1 MARTVDTPTLTQNN
15 RIYLYRLLSHEL
27 GCGKQVFLPTV
38 EGALAGDRMTAEDL
52 GYESTRALLEALD
65 EFVKLTIFKGGRI
78 YATVIAQPVWDEALA
93 ALESGSSAKSDG
105 GSKSGKPWKR
115 KKADKALKPV
125 RPKRVKRPE
134 PACDAAIPEA
144 PESAKGTA
152 SAQAVPENTAQIS
165 TDQETVAEPER
176 ATAAQETS
184 SGAERTPAHQDAPT
198 EPKRIADEQ
207 PSSACTG
214 RDKVALG
221 NPAGTGHDKVA
232 LGNPAGTEQATG
244 APGKPVDAGHPAP
257 GQAAQEAV
265 VEQTAADGAAPDRTN
280 DAADDPEQTS
290 PHDAALTSP
299 APAISLTVTYDPYSG
314 IDREVKLES
323 HPVTVPDAAAAD
335 RANGVQAPGAAT
347 HTSDAG
353 ATSDAHASSS
363 AIAQEVSPKP
373 PVQDEKKAHVSAGH
387 AVAAAPVSNTRKP
400 GAAAASTSLETV
412 HEPTCAHT
420 PADSNQQNAPHSDEA
435 PMSCRVDAPDS
446 SVTHPSLSTNQDIAC
461 EATAVASPASRANE
475 PSSQPVPLDPK
486 VLATYPKDFAAEV
499 YPPSDAIADLCE
511 LLPYGTE
518 VFTLLAEDYERARK
532 LELVS
537 GTRARATFPL
547 RIQHAN
553 SVEPIRITLKKR
565 SGSGLKWELCA
576 IE

>member
-38 EGALAGDRMTAEDL
+38 ESALAGDRMTAEDL

-134 PACDAAIPEA
+134 PACDAAVPEA
-144 PESAKGTA
+144 PESAKSTA

-184 SGAERTPAHQDAPT
+184 SGADRTPAHQDALT
-198 EPKRIADEQ
+198 EPKRIADERT
-207 PSSACTG
+207 S
-214 RDKVALG
+214 
-221 NPAGTGHDKVA
+221 PAGAVHDKVA
-232 LGNPAGTEQATG
+232 PSDPAGTVQATD

-265 VEQTAADGAAPDRTN
+265 VEQTAADGAAPDGTN

-314 IDREVKLES
+314 VDREVKLES

-373 PVQDEKKAHVSAGH
+373 PVQDEKEAHVSAGH
-387 AVAAAPVSNTRKP
+387 AVAAAPVSNTREP
-400 GAAAASTSLETV
+400 GAAAASASLETV
-412 HEPTCAHT
+412 YEPTCAHT
-420 PADSNQQNAPHSDEA
+420 PSDSDQQNTPRSDEA
-435 PMSCRVDAPDS
+435 PMPCRVDAPDS
-446 SVTHPSLSTNQDIAC
+446 SVTHPSLSTNQDLAC
-461 EATAVASPASRANE
+461 EATAVASPASCANE
-475 PSSQPVPLDPK
+475 PSSQPVPLDPN

-532 LELVS
+532 LELIS

>member
-93 ALESGSSAKSDG
+93 VLESGSSVKSDG

-134 PACDAAIPEA
+134 PACDAAVPEA

-198 EPKRIADEQ
+198 EPKRIADERTS
-207 PSSACTG
+207 PTG
-214 RDKVALG
+214 AV
-221 NPAGTGHDKVA
+221 HDKVA
-232 LGNPAGTEQATG
+232 PSDPAGTEQATD
-244 APGKPVDAGHPAP
+244 APGKPAGTGRLAP

-265 VEQTAADGAAPDRTN
+265 VEQAAADGAAPDGTN

-323 HPVTVPDAAAAD
+323 HPVTAPDAAATD

-347 HTSDAG
+347 HTSDAD
-353 ATSDAHASSS
+353 AASDAHASSP

-373 PVQDEKKAHVSAGH
+373 PVQDEKETHISGGH
-387 AVAAAPVSNTRKP
+387 AAAATPVSNTREP
-400 GAAAASTSLETV
+400 GAAAASASLETV
-412 HEPTCAHT
+412 YEPTCAHT
-420 PADSNQQNAPHSDEA
+420 PSNSDQQNTPRSDEA
-435 PMSCRVDAPDS
+435 PMPCRVDAPDS
-446 SVTHPSLSTNQDIAC
+446 SVTHASRNASQDLAR
-461 EATAVASPASRANE
+461 EATAAASPASRANE
-475 PSSQPVPLDPK
+475 PSSQPAPLDPK

-532 LELVS
+532 LELIS

>member
-38 EGALAGDRMTAEDL
+38 ESALAGDRMTAEDL

-134 PACDAAIPEA
+134 PACDAAVPEA

-184 SGAERTPAHQDAPT
+184 SGAERTPAHQDALT
-198 EPKRIADEQ
+198 EPKRIADERT
-207 PSSACTG
+207 S
-214 RDKVALG
+214 
-221 NPAGTGHDKVA
+221 PAGAIHDKVA
-232 LGNPAGTEQATG
+232 PSDPAGAEQATD
-244 APGKPVDAGHPAP
+244 APGKLAGTGRLAP

-265 VEQTAADGAAPDRTN
+265 VEKAAADGAAPDETN

-314 IDREVKLES
+314 VDREVKLES
-323 HPVTVPDAAAAD
+323 HPVTVPNAAAAD

-363 AIAQEVSPKP
+363 AIVQEVSPKP
-373 PVQDEKKAHVSAGH
+373 PVQDEKEAHVSAGH
-387 AVAAAPVSNTRKP
+387 AVAAAPVSNTREP
-400 GAAAASTSLETV
+400 GAAAASAS
-412 HEPTCAHT
+412 HEPAHESTCAHT
-420 PADSNQQNAPHSDEA
+420 PADSDQQNAPHSNEA
-435 PMSCRVDAPDS
+435 PAPCHADAPSS
-446 SVTHPSLSTNQDIAC
+446 SVTHASRSASQDLAR
-461 EATAVASPASRANE
+461 EAPAAASPASRADE

>member
-78 YATVIAQPVWDEALA
+78 YATVIAQPAWDEALA

-134 PACDAAIPEA
+134 PAYDEAVPEA

-184 SGAERTPAHQDAPT
+184 SGAGRTPTHQDALT
-198 EPKRIADEQ
+198 EPKRIADERT
-207 PSSACTG
+207 S
-214 RDKVALG
+214 
-221 NPAGTGHDKVA
+221 PAGAVHDKVA
-232 LGNPAGTEQATG
+232 PSDPAGTEQATD
-244 APGKPVDAGHPAP
+244 APGKPAGTGRLAP

-265 VEQTAADGAAPDRTN
+265 VEQAAADGAAPDGTN
-280 DAADDPEQTS
+280 DAAGDPEQTS

-314 IDREVKLES
+314 VDREVKLES

-335 RANGVQAPGAAT
+335 RANGVQAPGTAT
-347 HTSDAG
+347 HTSDAD
-353 ATSDAHASSS
+353 AASDAHASSS

-373 PVQDEKKAHVSAGH
+373 PMQDEKEAHVSAGH
-387 AVAAAPVSNTRKP
+387 AAAATPTSDPNDA
-400 GAAAASTSLETV
+400 GAAAASASLETV
-412 HEPTCAHT
+412 YEPTCAHT
-420 PADSNQQNAPHSDEA
+420 PADSDQQNTPRSDEA

-446 SVTHPSLSTNQDIAC
+446 SVTHPSLSTNQDLAC
-461 EATAVASPASRANE
+461 EATAVASPASCANE

>member
-15 RIYLYRLLSHEL
+15 RIYLYRLLSHGL

-38 EGALAGDRMTAEDL
+38 EGTLAGDRMTAEDL

-78 YATVIAQPVWDEALA
+78 YATVIAQPAWDEALA

-134 PACDAAIPEA
+134 PACDAAVPEA

-184 SGAERTPAHQDAPT
+184 SGADRTPAHQDALT
-198 EPKRIADEQ
+198 EPKRIADERT
-207 PSSACTG
+207 S
-214 RDKVALG
+214 
-221 NPAGTGHDKVA
+221 PAGAVHDKVA
-232 LGNPAGTEQATG
+232 PSDTASTEQATD
-244 APGKPVDAGHPAP
+244 APGKPAGAGRLAP

-265 VEQTAADGAAPDRTN
+265 VEQAAADGAAPDGTN

-314 IDREVKLES
+314 VDREVKLES

-373 PVQDEKKAHVSAGH
+373 PVQDEKEAHVSAGH
-387 AVAAAPVSNTRKP
+387 AVAAAPVSNTREP
-400 GAAAASTSLETV
+400 GAAAASASLETV
-412 HEPTCAHT
+412 YEPTCAHT
-420 PADSNQQNAPHSDEA
+420 PSDSDQQNTPRSDEA
-435 PMSCRVDAPDS
+435 PMPCRVDASDS
-446 SVTHPSLSTNQDIAC
+446 SVTHPSLSTNQDLAC
-461 EATAVASPASRANE
+461 EAAAVASPASCANE
-475 PSSQPVPLDPK
+475 PSSQPVPLDPN

-532 LELVS
+532 LELIS

>member
-15 RIYLYRLLSHEL
+15 RIYLYCLLSHEL

-38 EGALAGDRMTAEDL
+38 ESALAGDRMTAEDL

-93 ALESGSSAKSDG
+93 ALESGATAKSDG

-134 PACDAAIPEA
+134 PACDAAVPEA

-184 SGAERTPAHQDAPT
+184 SGAERTPAHQDALT
-198 EPKRIADEQ
+198 EPKRIADERT
-207 PSSACTG
+207 S
-214 RDKVALG
+214 
-221 NPAGTGHDKVA
+221 PAGAVHDKVA
-232 LGNPAGTEQATG
+232 PSDSAGTEQATD
-244 APGKPVDAGHPAP
+244 APGKPAGTGRLAP

-265 VEQTAADGAAPDRTN
+265 VEQAAADGAAPDRTN

-314 IDREVKLES
+314 VDREVKLES

-373 PVQDEKKAHVSAGH
+373 PVQDEKEAHVSAGH
-387 AVAAAPVSNTRKP
+387 AVAATPVSNTREP
-400 GAAAASTSLETV
+400 GAAAASASLETV
-412 HEPTCAHT
+412 YEPTCAHT
-420 PADSNQQNAPHSDEA
+420 PSDSDQQNTPRSDEA
-435 PMSCRVDAPDS
+435 PMPCRVDAPSS
-446 SVTHPSLSTNQDIAC
+446 SVTHPSLSTNQDLAC
-461 EATAVASPASRANE
+461 ETAAVASPASCANE
-475 PSSQPVPLDPK
+475 PSSQPVPLDPN

-532 LELVS
+532 LELIS

>member
-38 EGALAGDRMTAEDL
+38 ESALAGDRMTAEDL

-78 YATVIAQPVWDEALA
+78 YATVIAQPAWDEALA

-134 PACDAAIPEA
+134 PACDAAVPEA
-144 PESAKGTA
+144 PESAKGTV

-184 SGAERTPAHQDAPT
+184 SGAERRTPAHQDALT
-198 EPKRIADEQ
+198 EPKRIADERTS
-207 PSSACTG
+207 PAG
-214 RDKVALG
+214 AVHDKVAPSDPASPEQATDAPG
-221 NPAGTGHDKVA
+221 KPAGTGR
-232 LGNPAGTEQATG
+232 L
-244 APGKPVDAGHPAP
+244 AP

-265 VEQTAADGAAPDRTN
+265 VKQAAADGAAPDGTN

-314 IDREVKLES
+314 VDREVKLES

-373 PVQDEKKAHVSAGH
+373 PVQDEKEAHVSAGH
-387 AVAAAPVSNTRKP
+387 AVAAAPVSNTREP
-400 GAAAASTSLETV
+400 GAAAASAS
-412 HEPTCAHT
+412 HEPAHESTCAHT
-420 PADSNQQNAPHSDEA
+420 PADSDQQNAPHSNEA
-435 PMSCRVDAPDS
+435 PAPCHADAPSS
-446 SVTHPSLSTNQDIAC
+446 SVTHASRSASQDLAR
-461 EATAVASPASRANE
+461 EATAAASPASRADE

-547 RIQHAN
+547 RIQHAS

>member
-38 EGALAGDRMTAEDL
+38 ESALAGDRMTAEDL

-134 PACDAAIPEA
+134 PACDAAVPEA

-176 ATAAQETS
+176 TTAAQETS
-184 SGAERTPAHQDAPT
+184 SGAERTPAHQDALT
-198 EPKRIADEQ
+198 EPKRIADERT
-207 PSSACTG
+207 S
-214 RDKVALG
+214 
-221 NPAGTGHDKVA
+221 PAGAVHDKVA
-232 LGNPAGTEQATG
+232 PSDPAGTEQATD
-244 APGKPVDAGHPAP
+244 APGKPAGTGRLAP

-265 VEQTAADGAAPDRTN
+265 VEQAAADGAAPDGTN

-314 IDREVKLES
+314 VDREVKLES
-323 HPVTVPDAAAAD
+323 HPVTAPDAAAAD

-373 PVQDEKKAHVSAGH
+373 PVQDEKEAHVSAGH
-387 AVAAAPVSNTRKP
+387 AVAATPVSNTREP
-400 GAAAASTSLETV
+400 GAAAASASLETV
-412 HEPTCAHT
+412 YEPTCAHT
-420 PADSNQQNAPHSDEA
+420 PSDSDQQNTPRSDEA
-435 PMSCRVDAPDS
+435 PMPCRVDAPDS
-446 SVTHPSLSTNQDIAC
+446 SVTYPSLSTNQDLAC
-461 EATAVASPASRANE
+461 EATAVASPASCANE
-475 PSSQPVPLDPK
+475 PSSQPVPLDPN

-499 YPPSDAIADLCE
+499 YPPSNAIADLCE

-532 LELVS
+532 LELIS

>member
-38 EGALAGDRMTAEDL
+38 ESALAGDRMTAEDL

-134 PACDAAIPEA
+134 PACDAAVPEA
-144 PESAKGTA
+144 PKSAKGTA

-165 TDQETVAEPER
+165 TDQETVTEPER

-184 SGAERTPAHQDAPT
+184 SGAERTPAHQDALT
-198 EPKRIADEQ
+198 EPKRIADERT
-207 PSSACTG
+207 S
-214 RDKVALG
+214 
-221 NPAGTGHDKVA
+221 PAGAVHDKVA
-232 LGNPAGTEQATG
+232 PSDPAGTEQATD
-244 APGKPVDAGHPAP
+244 APGKPAGTGRLAP

-265 VEQTAADGAAPDRTN
+265 VEQAAADGAAPDGTN
-280 DAADDPEQTS
+280 EAADDPEQTS

-314 IDREVKLES
+314 VDREVKLES

-373 PVQDEKKAHVSAGH
+373 PVQDEKEAHVSAGH
-387 AVAAAPVSNTRKP
+387 AVAAAPVSNTREP
-400 GAAAASTSLETV
+400 GAAAASAS
-412 HEPTCAHT
+412 HEPAHESTCAHT
-420 PADSNQQNAPHSDEA
+420 PADSDQQNAPHSNEA
-435 PMSCRVDAPDS
+435 PAPCHADAPSS
-446 SVTHPSLSTNQDIAC
+446 SVTHASRSASQDLAR
-461 EATAVASPASRANE
+461 EATAAASPASRADE
-475 PSSQPVPLDPK
+475 PSSQPVPLDPN

-532 LELVS
+532 LELIS

>member
-52 GYESTRALLEALD
+52 GYESTRALLEALN

-134 PACDAAIPEA
+134 PACDAAVPEA

-184 SGAERTPAHQDAPT
+184 SGAERTPAHQDALT
-198 EPKRIADEQ
+198 EPKRIADERT
-207 PSSACTG
+207 S
-214 RDKVALG
+214 
-221 NPAGTGHDKVA
+221 PAGAVHDKVA
-232 LGNPAGTEQATG
+232 PSDPAGTEQATD
-244 APGKPVDAGHPAP
+244 APRKPAGTGRLAP

-265 VEQTAADGAAPDRTN
+265 VEQAAADGAAPDGTN
-280 DAADDPEQTS
+280 EAADDPEQTS

-299 APAISLTVTYDPYSG
+299 APAISITVTYDPYSG
-314 IDREVKLES
+314 VDREVKLES

-373 PVQDEKKAHVSAGH
+373 PVQDEKEAHISAGH
-387 AVAAAPVSNTRKP
+387 AVAAAPVSNTRGP
-400 GAAAASTSLETV
+400 GAAAASASLETV
-412 HEPTCAHT
+412 YEPTCAHT
-420 PADSNQQNAPHSDEA
+420 PSDSDQQNTPRSDEA
-435 PMSCRVDAPDS
+435 PMPYRVDAPDS
-446 SVTHPSLSTNQDIAC
+446 SVTHPSLSTNQDLAC
-461 EATAVASPASRANE
+461 EATAVASPASCANE
-475 PSSQPVPLDPK
+475 PSSQPVPLDPN

-532 LELVS
+532 LELIS

>member
-38 EGALAGDRMTAEDL
+38 ESALAGDRMTAEDL

-134 PACDAAIPEA
+134 PACDAAVPEA
-144 PESAKGTA
+144 PESAKSTA
-152 SAQAVPENTAQIS
+152 RARAVPENTAQIS

-184 SGAERTPAHQDAPT
+184 SGAERTPAHQDALT
-198 EPKRIADEQ
+198 EPKRIADERT
-207 PSSACTG
+207 S
-214 RDKVALG
+214 
-221 NPAGTGHDKVA
+221 PAGAVHDKVA
-232 LGNPAGTEQATG
+232 PSDPAGTEQATD
-244 APGKPVDAGHPAP
+244 APGKPAGTGRLAP

-265 VEQTAADGAAPDRTN
+265 VEQAAADGAAPDGTN
-280 DAADDPEQTS
+280 DPADDPEQTS

-373 PVQDEKKAHVSAGH
+373 PVQDEKETHISGGH
-387 AVAAAPVSNTRKP
+387 
-400 GAAAASTSLETV
+400 AAAATTTSDPNDAGAAPASASHEPV
-412 HEPTCAHT
+412 HESTCANT
-420 PADSNQQNAPHSDEA
+420 PSDSDQQNTPRSDEA
-435 PMSCRVDAPDS
+435 PMPCRVDAPDS
-446 SVTHPSLSTNQDIAC
+446 SVTHPSLSTNQDLAC
-461 EATAVASPASRANE
+461 EATAVASPASCANE
-475 PSSQPVPLDPK
+475 PSSQPAPLDPK